1 MKNICPQRLAILEQ
15 ILNEFRGVNAASQR
29 QRFKAALLKL
39 GSVLT
44 FELSR
49 FLDIY
54 SPPPRKFE
62 LVHDEGWDIDL
73 IWERFETESGEIHR
87 IGRYILKGLPTK
99 RGDK

>member
-1 MKNICPQRLAILEQ
+1 MFIPDQERLAVFEE

-29 QRFKAALLKL
+29 RRFKAALLRL

-54 SPPPRKFE
+54 NSPARKHE
-62 LVHDEGWDIDL
+62 LLHGEGWDIVMTK
-73 IWERFETESGEIHR
+73 EHVATESGDKHSL
-87 IGRYILKGLPTK
+87 GRFTLRATPKDLVI
-99 RGDK
+99 